1 METAQKTKEVNI
13 LKVDF
18 QDLPAYRGA
27 KEKQN
32 ALVKDNP
39 FVTIED
45 AQTYETAKKRRTAL
59 RQGRFDLQN
68 GEKSIASKLKDFRE
82 FVKKETSK
90 LIAITQPHEDKQ
102 QAEIDRYEKIKAE
115 EKAEKERIE
124 NERLEKIRNHI
135 VNFRETFTTRILTAT
150 LKNIVEVET
159 DFEAI
164 NVDCEEFQQ
173 DFNLIKETLSEQL
186 SQKKDQ
192 LNEAERN
199 RVENERIESEKKQ
212 FELEKSRFSEL
223 KKYNH
228 IYEGEDLGTMPE
240 KQYEAIRELQKGIFE
255 DAKRKEITKRIDK
268 VLKTGFSFEP
278 KSQRFTLGKQVIE
291 YSEVEEHS
299 DFPKFLNEIKQI
311 AKSETTY
318 LESIKPD
325 KEKLKELIESTRV
338 TALTEQTK
346 FKTDAAHEL
355 YVDYVQKMRALMDNY
370 INRVDT
376 L

>member
-1 METAQKTKEVNI
+1 
-13 LKVDF
+13 
-18 QDLPAYRGA
+18 
-27 KEKQN
+27 
-32 ALVKDNP
+32 
-39 FVTIED
+39 
-45 AQTYETAKKRRTAL
+45 
-59 RQGRFDLQN
+59 
-68 GEKSIASKLKDFRE
+68 
-82 FVKKETSK
+82 
-90 LIAITQPHEDKQ
+90 
-102 QAEIDRYEKIKAE
+102 
-115 EKAEKERIE
+115 
-124 NERLEKIRNHI
+124 
-135 VNFRETFTTRILTAT
+135 
-150 LKNIVEVET
+150 
-159 DFEAI
+159 
-164 NVDCEEFQQ
+164 
-173 DFNLIKETLSEQL
+173 
-186 SQKKDQ
+186 
-192 LNEAERN
+192 
-199 RVENERIESEKKQ
+199 
-212 FELEKSRFSEL
+212 
-223 KKYNH
+223 
-228 IYEGEDLGTMPE
+228 MPE